1 MIISVGTKVHVV
13 ERRLFES
20 DVRRH
25 FIGEVMASSDQA
37 MQVRGWV
44 FVYDGSTASFR
55 RQPERRTRIVTLVD
69 ARIIVNILP
78 EEAMIE
84 RAEYRSDE
92 NGNLTVTDGE
102 AFSLAMNE
110 FGFRR

>member
-1 MIISVGTKVHVV
+1 
-13 ERRLFES
+13 
-20 DVRRH
+20 
-25 FIGEVMASSDQA
+25 
-37 MQVRGWV
+37 
-44 FVYDGSTASFR
+44 
-55 RQPERRTRIVTLVD
+55 VTLVD

-78 EEAMIE
+78 EEAVIE